1 MAIPEAQLKTWS
13 GQGSITQSKD
23 TYATIKKALE
33 ASNTLY
39 ADKKYE
45 IFLQGSYGND
55 TNVYA
60 DSDVDIVIKLNS
72 CFFRDLTR
80 LPAEQQAAYKSWF
93 TDAAFGYNDFQIAVT
108 AALKAR
114 FADDIQ
120 LGAKA
125 IWIKPNGGRRNA
137 DVLVALQFRRYHEF
151 HSDSNQRHEEG
162 IGFLSRGNR
171 PRRR

>member
-1 MAIPEAQLKTWS
+1 MAIREAQLKTRS

-72 CFFRDLTR
+72 CFSATLRGCRQNNRQHTNPGLPTLPLDTTTSR
-80 LPAEQQAAYKSWF
+80 LP
-93 TDAAFGYNDFQIAVT
+93 
-108 AALKAR
+108 
-114 FADDIQ
+114 
-120 LGAKA
+120 
-125 IWIKPNGGRRNA
+125 
-137 DVLVALQFRRYHEF
+137 
-151 HSDSNQRHEEG
+151 
-162 IGFLSRGNR
+162 
-171 PRRR
+171 